1 MKKITIISLFLILP
15 LKANIIPSISLPDKL
30 SESKYSVR
38 MLRIDARIDYRVETP
53 ECKNVK
59 FNVYFF
65 LNENIKDLND
75 KNHVYDPEFYP
86 ITLWSCSYSREVYDV
101 GEYGS
106 HIQHIVFDKNKNIWV
121 IDDDA
126 TKTNNKF
133 KPSVLYNISSVNTQG
148 FLIIDEN
155 ISEMD
160 KTIYEDDNI
169 KKKFYFCM
177 IDGSHALCG
186 AGSLIRKIDN
196 QLIDFTPYILK
207 SLESMEI
214 GVN

>member
-1 MKKITIISLFLILP
+1 
-15 LKANIIPSISLPDKL
+15 
-30 SESKYSVR
+30 
-38 MLRIDARIDYRVETP
+38 
-53 ECKNVK
+53 
-59 FNVYFF
+59 YFF

-106 HIQHIVFDKNKNIWV
+106 HIQHIVFDKNKKIWV

-126 TKTNNKF
+126 TKTNNEF
-133 KPSVLYNISSVNTQG
+133 KPSVLYNISSVNAQG